1 MPFYLICDVSLSMR
15 FEMEAL
21 HAGVTR
27 LWEAIVRSPVL
38 DDGTR
43 VCIMTFSDDVKIPV
57 PLTRM
62 TDYRQGL
69 PEFECEQLTD
79 YGEVFRV
86 LSSEMA
92 RDYIDLKRLRY
103 EVYRPCVYFLTGGEP
118 NDWDW
123 YETFLETMT
132 EDPLYDLGMPEPPV
146 FVPFGFRDAP
156 TDILSR
162 LAYPEHVAKW
172 YHAKSATIEQALD
185 GLLDII
191 KHSVLLSSQSKQV
204 GAPKHVLPKP
214 GPGSGITRHASGS
227 HDES

>member
-156 TDILSR
+156 TDILAGSR
-162 LAYPEHVAKW
+162 IRSTSRSGTTPRARRSSRHLMASSISSSTRSCSAAK
-172 YHAKSATIEQALD
+172 ASR
-185 GLLDII
+185 
-191 KHSVLLSSQSKQV
+191 
-204 GAPKHVLPKP
+204 
-214 GPGSGITRHASGS
+214 SGRRNTSCRNRSGFRHYAACLRIPR
-227 HDES
+227 